1 LVALEGGDWL
11 LGLGGGTTR
20 WLARLPAEAAAGSA
34 LEALRR
40 FGERRARDIEAETR
54 VDPPPARPAA
64 EPIGWHASG
73 ALGVAAAF
81 GSLDAHALAEFV
93 QAMPASARLRPAP
106 GRALI
111 VSRLDRAEGAALQAI
126 AASLG
131 FVTDPADPR
140 RRVVAC
146 PGLPACASAEAE
158 TRTLAAAL
166 AALPSLPGTVHVSGC
181 AKGCAHPG
189 PAAITLVGCDG
200 GFGLVRAGGPRDL
213 PACHL
218 APGEVAAAI
227 RDR

>member
-1 LVALEGGDWL
+1 
-11 LGLGGGTTR
+11 
-20 WLARLPAEAAAGSA
+20 GS
-34 LEALRR
+34 LEAPMLAG
-40 FGERRARDIEAETR
+40 F
-54 VDPPPARPAA
+54 
-64 EPIGWHASG
+64 
-73 ALGVAAAF
+73 
-81 GSLDAHALAEFV
+81 ALALPPR
-93 QAMPASARLRPAP
+93 ALLRPAP
-106 GRALI
+106 GRALL
-111 VSRLDRAEGAALQAI
+111 VLGSDVEEGATLR
-126 AASLG
+126 AAAAG
-131 FVTDPADPR
+131 FGLVTDPADPR
-140 RRVVAC
+140 RRVIAC

-189 PAAITLVGCDG
+189 PAAITLVGRDG